1 MKRIYSNMA
10 GEQSQ
15 ENLWSQLS
23 YNDGQLQSAQLQY
36 YNVGY
41 DVPPL
46 GLLIPVRSQSEVTA
60 RT

>member
-1 MKRIYSNMA
+1 MA